1 MVVAGKEIRIS
12 PVDLRASQTR
22 TLRRLAPRAVWR
34 EPQKQLLVPMQKGP
48 GAADDLLA
56 FVRELWEEDPEN

>member
-1 MVVAGKEIRIS
+1 
-12 PVDLRASQTR
+12 
-22 TLRRLAPRAVWR
+22 
-34 EPQKQLLVPMQKGP
+34 VPLQKGP